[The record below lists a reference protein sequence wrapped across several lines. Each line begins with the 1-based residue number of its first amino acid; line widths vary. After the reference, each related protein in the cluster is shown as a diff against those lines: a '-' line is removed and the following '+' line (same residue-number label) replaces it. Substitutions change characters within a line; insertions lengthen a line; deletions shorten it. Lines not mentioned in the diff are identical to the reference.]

1 MEKKQLINCTV
12 GSCAFNN
19 EKTQKC
25 ELEDIIVRPCTN
37 CNNGNPE
44 DESMCGSYR
53 CSYEDNN
60 QE

>member
-1 MEKKQLINCTV
+1 MEKKQMINCTV
-12 GSCAFNN
+12 GSCEYNN

-25 ELEDIIVRPCTN
+25 ELEDIIVMPCKN

-53 CSYEDNN
+53 SK
-60 QE
+60 

>member
-12 GSCAFNN
+12 CSCAFNN

-25 ELEDIIVRPCTN
+25 ELEDIILRTCKN

-53 CSYEDNN
+53 CN

>member
-12 GSCAFNN
+12 CSCAFNN
-19 EKTQKC
+19 KKTQKC
-25 ELEDIIVRPCTN
+25 ELEDIIVRPCKN

-53 CSYEDNN
+53 CN